1 VGDVMGTVEV
11 DVYNMISQSLLP
23 YATGSNL
30 DLIGAIF
37 GVPRLPQ
44 SNAIVIADDD
54 NFEFYVRTGTF
65 GAINSGSSI
74 TIPAGVILSS
84 SSPTGPT
91 FTVTSTTI

>member
-1 VGDVMGTVEV
+1 TQILNALTNSGITQLSPGGKARAICDIVGDVMGTVEV

-65 GAINSGSSI
+65 GAINSG
-74 TIPAGVILSS
+74 
-84 SSPTGPT
+84 
-91 FTVTSTTI
+91 